1 MDMQKLEEF
10 RSRLEKERNYTLD
23 TLHKIEDSEFS
34 GSLQEY
40 TKEISLYDNHPADI
54 GTETSEMEKTYALAG
69 NELHRLEEI
78 NAALERLDRGTY
90 GKCTICG
97 ANIALERLEAYPEAD
112 TCMNCSGTK
121 RLPGRRVREGR
132 PVEEEVVSYPYNRE
146 SALEENS
153 TGFDG
158 EDSWQ
163 AVERFNRREDDPS
176 DQTGDQQGLWDEK
189 GAGTATGVEEI
200 SNEYYKKQLPDEE

>member
-1 MDMQKLEEF
+1 MDKQKLAEF
-10 RSRLEKERNYTLD
+10 RSKLEKERNYTLD
-23 TLHKIEDSEFS
+23 TLHKIEDNEFND
-34 GSLQEY
+34 SLQEY

-54 GTETSEMEKTYALAG
+54 GTETSEMEKTYALEG

-78 NAALERLDRGTY
+78 DAALERLDKGTY

-97 ANIALERLEAYPEAD
+97 AEIGLDRLEAYPEAD
-112 TCMNCSGTK
+112 TCMNCSRNE
-121 RLPGRRVREGR
+121 RLSSRRVREGR
-132 PVEEEVVSYPYNRE
+132 PVEEEVVSYPYNSE
-146 SALEENS
+146 SSLEENS

-163 AVERFNRREDDPS
+163 SVERFNRREDDPS
-176 DQTGDQQGLWDEK
+176 NQTADQQGLWDEETP
-189 GAGTATGVEEI
+189 GTQLRVEEI